1 MSKKIVTRFAPSPT
15 GLLHIGGARTAL
27 FAWLFA
33 KSHEGI
39 CLLRIEDTDIE
50 RSKEEYTKAI
60 ISSFSWLGIDFDD
73 KPVYQSHN
81 KAVHLEAVQSLL
93 KKGSAYYCDCST
105 ERLNEIRS
113 AQQKAGDKPK
123 YDGKCR
129 DLNHTFREG
138 MVVRFRNPQE
148 GTVEFNDIVKGVIEI
163 SNKEMDDLILIRTN
177 GTPTYNLSVVVD
189 DKEMGI
195 THVIRGDDHINNTP
209 RQINIFK
216 ALGYNAPIY
225 GHVPMILGEDNKR
238 LSKRHGAVGVEE
250 YKELGVLPDA
260 MRNYLAKLGWSY
272 GDEEIFSESD
282 LISKFKEGKLN
293 NSPAAFSMDK
303 LKWFNKEYLS
313 QIEDSKI
320 FNMLLS
326 EGTFTDDDYSSKVF
340 HLVKDRCSFLSDY
353 KKETSYFFQELNT
366 YDDLAVK
373 KIINKQSLEIFIDLR
388 KKFLVLE
395 DWSAINV
402 QSLIQQVV
410 SEFDVG
416 FGKVGLPLRLA
427 LTGSTN
433 SPSIDQTAELLGKDK
448 VVDRINKAIAAFS

>member
-1 MSKKIVTRFAPSPT
+1 
-15 GLLHIGGARTAL
+15 
-27 FAWLFA
+27 
-33 KSHEGI
+33 
-39 CLLRIEDTDIE
+39 
-50 RSKEEYTKAI
+50 
-60 ISSFSWLGIDFDD
+60 
-73 KPVYQSHN
+73 
-81 KAVHLEAVQSLL
+81 
-93 KKGSAYYCDCST
+93 
-105 ERLNEIRS
+105 
-113 AQQKAGDKPK
+113 
-123 YDGKCR
+123 
-129 DLNHTFREG
+129 
-138 MVVRFRNPQE
+138 
-148 GTVEFNDIVKGVIEI
+148 
-163 SNKEMDDLILIRTN
+163 
-177 GTPTYNLSVVVD
+177 
-189 DKEMGI
+189 
-195 THVIRGDDHINNTP
+195 
-209 RQINIFK
+209 
-216 ALGYNAPIY
+216 
-225 GHVPMILGEDNKR
+225 
-238 LSKRHGAVGVEE
+238 
-250 YKELGVLPDA
+250 
-260 MRNYLAKLGWSY
+260 
-272 GDEEIFSESD
+272 
-282 LISKFKEGKLN
+282 
-293 NSPAAFSMDK
+293 
-303 LKWFNKEYLS
+303 LS